1 MADDKK
7 IFFAGYS
14 KPAGRSGN
22 LYVKRNN
29 GCWHINAGVDARGH
43 DPGFGV
49 VYDVAD
55 GTPES
60 NEHDAFVKQTAGV
73 QQFIIDE
80 LGATRQS
87 CDRVFEE
94 IWNYIRQETI

>member
-1 MADDKK
+1 MGDNQKT
-7 IFFAGYS
+7 FFTGYA
-14 KPAGRSGN
+14 KHAGRSGD

-29 GCWHINAGVDARGH
+29 GGWHINAGVNAMGH

-49 VYDVAD
+49 VYDLMD

-60 NEHDAFVKQTAGV
+60 KEYDAFVKQTAGV
-73 QQFIIDE
+73 QKFIIDE

-87 CDRVFEE
+87 CDQVFKE
-94 IWNYIRQETI
+94 IWNYIRQR

>member
-1 MADDKK
+1 MGDNQK
-7 IFFAGYS
+7 IFFTGYA
-14 KPAGRSGN
+14 KLAGRTGD

-29 GCWHINAGVDARGH
+29 GGWHINAGVDAMGH

-49 VYDVAD
+49 VYDLMD

-60 NEHDAFVKQTAGV
+60 NEYAEFLKQTARV

-80 LGATRQS
+80 LGATRQL
-87 CDRVFEE
+87 CDNVFEE
-94 IWNYIRQETI
+94 IWNYIRQR